1 MLQGPKTL
9 SDDVPWREV
18 TFPTMESGL
27 ELARRLSKLKGPL
40 EVSGVDDRPLTGTSL
55 SRERHAKKSR
65 SPPTHEESNMRLN
78 DDAET
83 GIGIGSDQKSS

>member
-1 MLQGPKTL
+1 MLQDPKTL
-9 SDDVPWREV
+9 SDDVPGRRSR
-18 TFPTMESGL
+18 FPTMEWGL

-65 SPPTHEESNMRLN
+65 SLAPKMTVIFRPGACGWFL
-78 DDAET
+78 
-83 GIGIGSDQKSS
+83 GSL

>member
-65 SPPTHEESNMRLN
+65 SRPWHTDNTL
-78 DDAET
+78 
-83 GIGIGSDQKSS
+83 